1 MAIQYIEAKPSVNGK
16 AAEYSRAADGE
27 KFFTIN
33 GRVCN
38 FQVKE
43 FACHDGNDYILIDRD
58 LVENLQKIRDEF
70 GSTTINSGY
79 RDPAYNAS
87 VGGVSNSQH
96 VYGKASDTVC
106 RNTLPLEV
114 AMFAEALG
122 MGGIGLYSSFT
133 HVDTRSG
140 KSRWDSSSG
149 GQRGVSTFFR
159 TIQVGSTGTYVRIA
173 QRRLGVKDDGQF
185 GNGTKEATINFQKA
199 HNLTPDGIIGPAT
212 WKVLML
218 A

>member
-27 KFFTIN
+27 KFFTLN

-43 FACHDGNDYILIDRD
+43 FACHDGNDYILIDRA
-58 LVENLQKIRDEF
+58 LIENLQKIRDEF
-70 GSTTINSGY
+70 GSTTCNSGY

-114 AMFAEALG
+114 AMYAEALE
-122 MGGIGLYSSFT
+122 MGGIGLYSTFT

-149 GQRGVSTFFR
+149 GQRGVSTFFK
-159 TIQVGSTGTYVRIA
+159 TIQVGSQGTYVRIA
-173 QRRLGVKDDGQF
+173 QRRLGVTDDGVF
-185 GNGTKEATINFQKA
+185 GNGTKEATIKFQKDHGLA
-199 HNLTPDGIIGPAT
+199 QDGVIGPAT